1 MNHSFIFRIRFF
13 SSLVVIFAAVLV
25 LKLFFL
31 QIINADAYS
40 QRADR
45 QYVTPS
51 SNIFNRGSIFFTTK
65 DGQLVSAATVKSGFK
80 IAIKPNKIKDASST
94 YDALNAIV
102 LLDKDFFLEKV
113 EKKDDPYEEI
123 SHRLTKREAD
133 DINSLGLAGVSLY
146 KESWRF
152 YPGSSLA
159 ANILGFVGWDKD
171 RLRGR
176 YGLERQYNDILS
188 RNEDKPYVNF
198 FAEVF
203 SKIGYLFQDSSTKEG
218 DIIISIEPSV
228 QNFFESNLRNIL
240 DKWEAEFIGGVI
252 IDPMDG
258 SIYALAHLPTFDLNN
273 FSKVEDPRLFSNPL
287 VENVFEFGSIIKPL
301 TMAAGLDAGVVTPD
315 TEYVDQGSVVVD
327 NKRIYNFD
335 KKARGRVDMKA
346 VINQS
351 LNTGAVFVMQKLG
364 PEKFREYMLSFGLG
378 EKTGIDLPSE
388 TFGLVRNLNSPRNIE
403 YATASFGQGIAI
415 TPMEAV
421 RAFSTLANGGT
432 LITPHIVKEI
442 KYKEG
447 GSQVA
452 EQEAGK
458 KVITKET
465 SEEITRMM
473 TEVIDKSILSGAY
486 KLEHYS
492 IAAKTGTAQ
501 IAKEGG
507 GGYYEDRFLH
517 SFFGYFP
524 AFDPEFLVLLYLY
537 NPRGVRFSSTTL
549 APPFSDIT
557 KFLISYYNIPPD
569 R

>member
-1 MNHSFIFRIRFF
+1 MNHSFISRIRFF
-13 SSLVVIFAAVLV
+13 SSLIVIFAIVLV

-31 QIINADAYS
+31 QIINADVYR
-40 QRADR
+40 QKADR

-51 SNIFNRGSIFFTTK
+51 SNIFDRGSIFFTTK

-80 IAIKPNKIKDASST
+80 IAIKPNKIKNALSA
-94 YDALNAIV
+94 YDAINAIV
-102 LLDKDFFLEKV
+102 PLDKDFFLEKV

-123 SHRLTKREAD
+123 SHRLTKIEAD
-133 DINSLGLAGVSLY
+133 DINSLGLSGVSLY

-159 ANILGFVGWDKD
+159 AHILGFVGWDKD
-171 RLRGR
+171 KLKGR
-176 YGLERQYNDILS
+176 YGLERQYDGILS
-188 RNEDKPYVNF
+188 HNEDKPYVNF

-228 QNFFESNLRNIL
+228 QNFFESNLRDIL
-240 DKWEAEFIGGVI
+240 DKWDAEFIGGVI

-273 FSKVEDPRLFSNPL
+273 FSKVEDPRVFSNPL
-287 VENVFEFGSIIKPL
+287 VESVFEFGSIIKPL

-315 TEYVDQGSVVVD
+315 TEYVDRGSVVVD

-364 PEKFREYMLSFGLG
+364 HEKFREYMLDFGLG

-388 TFGLVRNLNSPRNIE
+388 TFGLVSNLNSPRNIE

-447 GSQVA
+447 GSQVV
-452 EQEAGK
+452 EQEAGEK
-458 KVITKET
+458 IITEET

-473 TEVIDKSILSGAY
+473 IEVIDKSILSGAY

-549 APPFSDIT
+549 ASPFSDIA

>member
-1 MNHSFIFRIRFF
+1 VNHSFIFRIRFF

-51 SNIFNRGSIFFTTK
+51 SNIFDRGSIFFTTK

-133 DINSLGLAGVSLY
+133 EINSLGLAGVSLY

-176 YGLERQYNDILS
+176 YGLERQYNGILS

-273 FSKVEDPRLFSNPL
+273 FSKVEDHRLFSNPL

-364 PEKFREYMLSFGLG
+364 SEKFREYMLGFGLG
-378 EKTGIDLPSE
+378 EKTGVDLPSE

-415 TPMEAV
+415 TPMEAA

-432 LITPHIVKEI
+432 LITPHVVKEI

-537 NPRGVRFSSTTL
+537 NPRGVKFSSQTL